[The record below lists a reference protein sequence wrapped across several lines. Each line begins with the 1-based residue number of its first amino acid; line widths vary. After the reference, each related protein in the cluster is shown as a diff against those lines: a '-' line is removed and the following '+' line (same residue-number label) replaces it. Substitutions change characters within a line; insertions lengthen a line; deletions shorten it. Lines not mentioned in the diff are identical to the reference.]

1 MNLFLYVALAVVL
14 GGLGT
19 SFVFSG
25 WVRLI
30 TSPKFTFDDIPDL
43 SGKVAIVTGANT
55 GIGKVSARELARK
68 GAHVIVAC
76 RSTPKGIATVN
87 EITREIPKAN
97 VEYMNLDLSSMANVQ
112 KFTDVY
118 LAKGLGIDILMLNAG
133 IMMNPFELTEDKLE
147 SQFATNHI
155 GHFLMVQNLLPVLV
169 QSKARV
175 VSVSSLAHTFV
186 SGIDFNTIHDENS
199 YDKVKAYG
207 VSKLSNVLFASELA
221 RRYGA
226 VGVTSYSVH
235 PGLVAT
241 ELMRHVDA
249 DFFKL
254 GGHDG
259 FAAKVYTWV
268 KDSFNNALA
277 LDPNGGALTQ
287 LFVATAPSN
296 VIEQYNGA
304 YYSPIALRIDPSAVA
319 RDEVLAKKLY
329 DYSLGIVKPF
339 LH

>member
-1 MNLFLYVALAVVL
+1 M
-14 GGLGT
+14 
-19 SFVFSG
+19 
-25 WVRLI
+25 
-30 TSPKFTFDDIPDL
+30 
-43 SGKVAIVTGANT
+43 
-55 GIGKVSARELARK
+55 
-68 GAHVIVAC
+68 IVAC